1 MSIFVPTRVGSSRRI
16 YLWALFGV
24 LVSLM
29 PLTGSVAH
37 GASPDRPH
45 AVDHVVV
52 KLSPESRPDQ
62 VLGKGAERV
71 MDRWHTHPV
80 PHGKSPEEVIDALLK
95 RPGVETAELD
105 YRVQVEPIS
114 DPSPIQAQSSSVNDP
129 FHSYQWHFPKVR
141 ASQAWSTSTGQGVVV
156 AVVDSGI
163 SKGGE
168 DLDCHTF
175 VTPYNAITQ
184 TAGASAAN
192 DDNGHGTHVAGTVA
206 QCTDNGIGVAG
217 IAFDAALMPVKV
229 LGADGGGDFSS
240 IARGIDWAR
249 TNGADVINLSLGCD
263 GCTSMMIDDAIETAA
278 AQGIVIVAAS
288 GNSNK
293 STVSYPA
300 NHPDVI
306 AVGATDYDN
315 ARAPYSNRGSA
326 LDLVAPGGN
335 TSRDAN
341 GDGYGDG
348 VLQETFG
355 SSGWRYYFFQGT
367 SMATPHVAG
376 AAALLVSK
384 TGCGESGKVQDTL
397 ESTALDLGSG
407 GFDTTYGH
415 GLIQIDAALAELLS
429 DNVAPTWPASA
440 KLTASEVTG
449 TTVKL
454 TWSPAGDDNCVS
466 GYRIYRD
473 GTHVKK
479 VNGSQTATTISG
491 LEPASGYTFE
501 VRAVD
506 AAGNLSNPLTAKMST
521 FDDVA
526 PRWGEDAAVSVL
538 SYGETWLHLGW
549 DPAIDTGGIKGYQL
563 RVDGETVATLSE
575 REFTV
580 SGLHP
585 GAEYQVEVTAEDM
598 AGYWSDPMHGV
609 FHTADS
615 FVDISDHTFYS
626 DILWMSGSG
635 VTRGCNP
642 PVNDLFC
649 PDDPVTRAQMAAFL
663 VRALG
668 LTENGH
674 GGFGDVPSG
683 STFAEDIGRLATAGV
698 TFGCN
703 PPVNDLFCPE
713 DPVTRGQLAAFLRRA
728 LGGR

>member
-1 MSIFVPTRVGSSRRI
+1 MSNFVPTHVGLSRRI
-16 YLWALFGV
+16 YLWTVFGI

-29 PLTGSVAH
+29 PLTGSVAY
-37 GASPDRPH
+37 GATPDRPH

-52 KLSPESRPDQ
+52 KLSPGSRPDQ
-62 VLGKGAERV
+62 VLGKGAEKV

-80 PHGKSPEEVIDALLK
+80 PQGKSPEEVIDALLK
-95 RPGVETAELD
+95 RPGVEIAELD

-114 DPSPIQAQSSSVNDP
+114 DQSPIQAQSSSVNDP

-163 SKGGE
+163 SKGGD

-175 VTPYNAITQ
+175 VAPYNAITQ

-229 LGADGGGDFSS
+229 LGADGGGDFSW

-249 TNGADVINLSLGCD
+249 INGADVINLSLGCD
-263 GCTSMMIDDAIETAA
+263 ACSSTMIDEAIEAAA

-335 TSRDAN
+335 TSKDAN
-341 GDGYGDG
+341 GDGYVDG

-355 SSGWRYYFFQGT
+355 SSGWGYYFFQGT
-367 SMATPHVAG
+367 SMATPHVTG
-376 AAALLVSK
+376 AAALLLSK
-384 TGCGESGKVQDTL
+384 TGCGEPGKVQDTL
-397 ESTALDLGSG
+397 ESTALDVGSG

-429 DNVAPTWPASA
+429 DNVAPTWPGSA

-473 GTHVKK
+473 GNRVKNVSGAK
-479 VNGSQTATTISG
+479 TMTTISG
-491 LEPASGYTFE
+491 LEPATGFMFE

-506 AAGNLSNPLTAKMST
+506 AAGNLSKPLTAKTST
-521 FDDVA
+521 FDDVP
-526 PRWGEDAAVSVL
+526 PRWGENAAVSVL

-549 DPAIDTGGIKGYQL
+549 DVAIDPGGVKVYHL
-563 RVDGETVATLSE
+563 RVDGETVATLTD

-580 SGLHP
+580 SGLQP
-585 GAEYQVEVTAEDM
+585 GAEYQVEVTAQDM
-598 AGYWSDPMHGV
+598 TGYQSAPLHAV

-615 FVDISDHTFYS
+615 FEDTSGHTFYS

-649 PDDPVTRAQMAAFL
+649 PDDPVTRGQMAAFL

-674 GGFGDVPSG
+674 SGFGDVPSG

-728 LGGR
+728 LG